1 MDEAVSLMPP
11 TGHNWNLSSSLPL
24 ATLVLAL
31 AAGSWGVF
39 GALITLIAQGFGLTG
54 TQFSAILLAPV
65 IVSLPLLWPFYRCA
79 MGASNP
85 GNVLLLAFIALIPSL
100 AGLAL
105 ASHFSHLLLV
115 GAGLGIVPGCFVI
128 GIVYLQKLTHIPWVI
143 LTVTLVMLSVLGL
156 IFAYAS
162 TPLITEAFGW
172 RFTPLMSIGLIVI
185 AASFLA
191 ALGEAPEP
199 QV

>member
-1 MDEAVSLMPP
+1 MDEVLSLMPP
-11 TGHNWNLSSSLPL
+11 TDHKWNLSSSLPL

-31 AAGSWGVF
+31 AAGTWGVF
-39 GALITLIAQGFGLTG
+39 GALITLTAQGFGLTS
-54 TQFSAILLAPV
+54 TQFSAILMAPV
-65 IVSLPLLWPFYRCA
+65 MVSLALVWPCYRWA
-79 MGASNP
+79 VGATNP
-85 GNVLLLAFIALIPSL
+85 GNGLLIAFIALIPSL

-105 ASHFSHLLLV
+105 ANHFSHLLLV

-128 GIVYLQKLTHIPWVI
+128 GVVYLRKLTHIPCVI
-143 LTVTLVMLSVLGL
+143 LTVTLLILSVLGL
-156 IFAYAS
+156 IFAYAA

-185 AASFLA
+185 AASFHA